1 MTPLPLSGIRIIEP
15 GQVWALPYAISPLA
29 AYGAEVIKVESAR
42 RPDSSRGSPQ
52 PDNLVGEQ
60 PWNDGGTYHEANRN
74 KLGISLDLNTERGK
88 ELFKEIVSISDVVAQ
103 NFPPRVMRNF
113 GLDYPVLRD
122 VKPDIIVL
130 DSTAY
135 GSSGPWQ
142 NYIGYGSSLQAV
154 TGLTYLTGYEDGGPI
169 QGGILF
175 NDTLGA
181 LNATYAILL
190 ALAHRERTG
199 QGQWIDLSQYEA
211 GVAHLGEAFME
222 YEMNGVVPS
231 RRGNSH
237 PDHAPYGVYR
247 CAGEDAWVAITVT
260 SDAEWSN
267 LVRAVGEPW
276 ASRRDWETAEGRVS
290 QRQEVDDAIG
300 IWTATLEKHEVMH
313 LLQAGG
319 VACGAL
325 YNTRE
330 VATDPHHGDRGFFS
344 ISQHPSPV
352 GPRPHSA
359 PLFGLTG
366 VDRPPDGLAPR
377 FGEFNGRVF
386 RELLGRT
393 QTEFDELIDQKV
405 IADIPA
411 NPGVTPPPDPKGLLQ
426 MGFLAEYDVDYK
438 ARLGI
443 SAATGDESPG
453 DQPND

>member
-29 AYGAEVIKVESAR
+29 AYGAEVIKVESAV
-42 RPDSSRGSPQ
+42 RPDSSRASPQ
-52 PDNLVGEQ
+52 PDNLVGEK

-74 KLGISLDLNTERGK
+74 KLGISLDLNTRPGK
-88 ELFKEIVSISDVVAQ
+88 ELFKELVSISDVVAQ

-113 GLDYPVLRD
+113 GLDYPILRQ

-154 TGLTYLTGYEDGGPI
+154 TGLTYLTGYEDGGPV

-181 LNATYAILL
+181 VNATYAILL

-237 PDHAPYGVYR
+237 PDHAPYGVYP

-260 SDAEWSN
+260 SDAEWAN
-267 LVRAVGEPW
+267 FARAVEQPW
-276 ASRRDWETAEGRVS
+276 AASQDWKSVEGRLA
-290 QRQEVDDAIG
+290 QRQRLDDAIG
-300 IWTATLEKHEVMH
+300 KWTANRDKQEVMH

-319 VACGAL
+319 VACGAV
-325 YNTRE
+325 YNARE

-344 ISQHPSPV
+344 ISQHPAPV

-359 PLFGLTG
+359 PLFGLIG
-366 VDRPPDGLAPR
+366 VDRPTDRLAPR
-377 FGEFNGRVF
+377 FGEYNRQIFPD
-386 RELLGRT
+386 LLGRS
-393 QTEFDELIDQKV
+393 QQEYDELMDQRV
-405 IADIPA
+405 IAETPA
-411 NPGVTPPPDPKGLLQ
+411 NPEVTPPPDPEGLLR
-426 MGFLAEYDVDYK
+426 MGFLAKIDPEYK
-438 ARLGI
+438 ARLDI
-443 SAATGDESPG
+443 
-453 DQPND
+453 

>member
-1 MTPLPLSGIRIIEP
+1 MVSAPLPLSGIRIIEP
-15 GQVWALPYAISPLA
+15 GQVWAMPYAITPLA
-29 AYGAEVIKVESAR
+29 AYGAEVIKIESAI

-52 PDNLVGEQ
+52 PDSQVGDR
-60 PWNDGGTYHEANRN
+60 PWNNGGMYHEANRN
-74 KLGISLDLNTERGK
+74 KLGVSLDLSTDRGK
-88 ELFKEIVSISDVVAQ
+88 ELFKELVSVSDVVAQ

-113 GLDYPVLRD
+113 GLDYPNLKK

-135 GSSGPWQ
+135 GSSGPWE

-154 TGLTYLTGYEDGGPI
+154 TGLTFLTGYEDGGPV

-222 YEMNGVVPS
+222 YEMNGVAPS

-247 CAGEDAWVAITVT
+247 CTGEDNWVSISVT
-260 SDAEWSN
+260 SDAEWAN
-267 LVRAVGEPW
+267 FVRAVGEPW
-276 ASRRDWETAEGRVS
+276 ASNGDWETVEGRLA
-290 QRQEVDDAIG
+290 QRKTVDDAISS
-300 IWTATLEKHEVMH
+300 WTASRDKHEVMH

-319 VACGAL
+319 VACGAV

-330 VATDPHHGDRGFFS
+330 IATDPHLGDRGFFAM
-344 ISQHPSPV
+344 SQHPDPV
-352 GPRPHSA
+352 GLRPHSA

-366 VDRPPDGLAPR
+366 VDRLPDRLAPR
-377 FGEFNGRVF
+377 FGEFNHQIF
-386 RELLGRT
+386 CDLLGHT
-393 QTEFDELIDQKV
+393 GKEYDELMHKQV

-411 NPGVTPPPDPKGLLQ
+411 NPGVTPPPDPASLLRI
-426 MGFLAEYDVDYK
+426 GFLAEHDLEYK
-438 ARLGI
+438 SRLGI
-443 SAATGDESPG
+443 
-453 DQPND
+453 

>member
-1 MTPLPLSGIRIIEP
+1 MTTPLPLSGIRIVEP
-15 GQVWALPYAISPLA
+15 GQVWALPYAITPLA
-29 AYGAEVIKVESAR
+29 AYGAEVIKVESAV

-52 PDNLVGEQ
+52 PDSQVGGE
-60 PWNDGGTYHEANRN
+60 PWNDGGMYHEANRN
-74 KLGISLDLNTERGK
+74 KLGVSLDLNTDRGK
-88 ELFKEIVSISDVVAQ
+88 ELFKELVSVSDVVAQ

-113 GLDYPVLRD
+113 GLDYPNLKK

-154 TGLTYLTGYEDGGPI
+154 TGLTYLTGYEDGGPV

-175 NDTLGA
+175 NDSLGA

-190 ALAHRERTG
+190 ALAHQKRTG
-199 QGQWIDLSQYEA
+199 EGQWIDLSQYEA

-222 YEMNGVVPS
+222 YQMNGVAPS

-247 CAGEDAWVAITVT
+247 CTGDDNWVSITVT
-260 SDAEWSN
+260 SDAEWAN
-267 LVRAVGEPW
+267 FARVVGESW
-276 ASRRDWETAEGRVS
+276 ASNSDLATVEGRLT
-290 QRQEVDDAIG
+290 QRKSLDDAIG
-300 IWTATLEKHEVMH
+300 GWTAGRDKHEVMH

-319 VACGAL
+319 VASGAA

-330 VATDPHHGDRGFFS
+330 IATDPHHRDRGFFA
-344 ISQHPSPV
+344 ISQHPEPV
-352 GPRPHSA
+352 GPRPHST

-366 VDRPPDGLAPR
+366 VDRPPDRLAPG
-377 FGEFNGRVF
+377 FGEFNKQGF
-386 RELLGRT
+386 CGLLGRT
-393 QTEFDELIDQKV
+393 ENEYKELMDQQV

-411 NPGVTPPPDPKGLLQ
+411 NPGVTPPPDVEGLLR
-426 MGFLAEYDVDYK
+426 MGFLAEHDLEYK
-438 ARLGI
+438 SRLGI
-443 SAATGDESPG
+443 
-453 DQPND
+453 

>member
-1 MTPLPLSGIRIIEP
+1 
-15 GQVWALPYAISPLA
+15 
-29 AYGAEVIKVESAR
+29 
-42 RPDSSRGSPQ
+42 
-52 PDNLVGEQ
+52 
-60 PWNDGGTYHEANRN
+60 
-74 KLGISLDLNTERGK
+74 
-88 ELFKEIVSISDVVAQ
+88 
-103 NFPPRVMRNF
+103 MRNF
-113 GLDYPVLRD
+113 GLDYPNLKK

-135 GSSGPWQ
+135 GSSGPWE

-154 TGLTYLTGYEDGGPI
+154 TGLTFLTGYEDGGPV

-231 RRGNSH
+231 RRGNNH

-247 CAGEDAWVAITVT
+247 CTGDDNWVSISVT
-260 SDAEWSN
+260 SDAEWAN
-267 LVRAVGEPW
+267 FVRAVGEPW
-276 ASRRDWETAEGRVS
+276 ASNGDWETVEGRLA
-290 QRQEVDDAIG
+290 QRKTVDDAISS
-300 IWTATLEKHEVMH
+300 WTASRDKHEVMH

-319 VACGAL
+319 VACGAV

-330 VATDPHHGDRGFFS
+330 IATDPHLGDRGFFAV
-344 ISQHPSPV
+344 SQHPDPV
-352 GPRPHSA
+352 GLRPHSA

-366 VDRPPDGLAPR
+366 VDRLPDRLAPR
-377 FGEFNGRVF
+377 FGEFNHQIF
-386 RELLGRT
+386 CDLLGHT
-393 QTEFDELIDQKV
+393 GKEYDELMHKQV

-411 NPGVTPPPDPKGLLQ
+411 NPGVTPPPDPASLLRI
-426 MGFLAEYDVDYK
+426 GFLAEHDLEYK
-438 ARLGI
+438 SRLGI
-443 SAATGDESPG
+443 
-453 DQPND
+453 